1 MFIKYQLADGTY
13 ANVEVTEEVAE
24 FLSESDR
31 EIANSD
37 RRYRRRVAYHA
48 ETTDFDEGSL
58 AYHLTPEEI
67 LLEKERHEIAWSK
80 LTEKQR
86 RRVDLWLEGYTYREI
101 ADLEGA
107 DYSSVA
113 QSIEAAREK
122 LKKYL

>member
-1 MFIKYQLADGTY
+1 MFIKYQLADGSY

-24 FLSESDR
+24 YLSESKR

-67 LLEKERHEIAWSK
+67 LLEKERHELAWST
-80 LTEKQR
+80 LTETQR
-86 RRVDLWLEGYTYREI
+86 RRAKLWFAGYTYREI
-101 ADLEGA
+101 ADMEGA
-107 DYSSVA
+107 DYSSVG
-113 QSIEAAREK
+113 QSVKAAVEK